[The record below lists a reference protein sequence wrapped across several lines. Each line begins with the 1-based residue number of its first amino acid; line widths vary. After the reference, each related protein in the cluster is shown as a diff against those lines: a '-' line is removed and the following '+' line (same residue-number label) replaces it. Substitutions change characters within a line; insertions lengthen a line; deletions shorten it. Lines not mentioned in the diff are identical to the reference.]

1 MDVPAALVG
10 RSEQNIGVAR
20 IQVHFVESRV
30 LRHVQHP
37 PPGRSSV
44 GGFVDSTLATAAPE
58 GAVGCDPNDVGVFGM
73 HRNHS
78 NVF

>member
-37 PPGRSSV
+37 PPGRSPV
-44 GGFVDSTLATAAPE
+44 GGFVDSALAAAAPK
-58 GAVGCDPNDVGVFGM
+58 GAVGRDPNDVGVFGM
-73 HRNHS
+73 HGNHS
-78 NVF
+78 DVL